1 MLAEVTF
8 VIVTVDPAIA
18 CDGID
23 IAPGLFAVEFTV
35 IVLLAYTVE
44 QPPVAVNVT
53 VIFPDSPADAVYW
66 APPGLFGLLQLP
78 LPPDQVPPDAPPP
91 IEPPIHPEVPPEQI
105 EDKAPPAFTLPA
117 VQGVHADSFTQS
129 V

>member
-1 MLAEVTF
+1 M
-8 VIVTVDPAIA
+8 VTVEPEQDV
-18 CDGID
+18 DGTD

-44 QPPVAVNVT
+44 QPPVAANVS

-91 IEPPIHPEVPPEQI
+91 IEPPIAPEVPPGQI

-117 VQGVHADSFTQS
+117 VQQGPRSVHTKFCGGLYILQ

>member
-35 IVLLAYTVE
+35 IVLLADTGE
-44 QPPVAVNVT
+44 QPPDVVNVT

-91 IEPPIHPEVPPEQI
+91 IEPPIAPEVPP
-105 EDKAPPAFTLPA
+105 
-117 VQGVHADSFTQS
+117 
-129 V
+129 